1 MNRLGMIVDLSH
13 VSVGTMR
20 DALDVSK
27 APVIFSHSSA
37 HALCNSTRNVQD
49 STLRKLAL
57 NKGVVMINFYSKFL
71 TCKEA
76 ATVTDAVGELLIA
89 LAAGLLF
96 IVVSEFRTQIRSN
109 LLQKERMG
117 GETII
122 VCLVARENDE
132 LKRLLRKTGNRFNL
146 PAANILAMKHLVS
159 HSLTTFS

>member
-13 VSVGTMR
+13 VSVETMR

-49 STLRKLAL
+49 TTLKKLAQ

-76 ATVTDAVGELLIA
+76 ATVADAVGELIESREFGRLPHAIQ
-89 LAAGLLF
+89 
-96 IVVSEFRTQIRSN
+96 IVVGT
-109 LLQKERMG
+109 
-117 GETII
+117 
-122 VCLVARENDE
+122 VANANAISC
-132 LKRLLRKTGNRFNL
+132 NR
-146 PAANILAMKHLVS
+146 
-159 HSLTTFS
+159 